1 MQTIDVEQNGVKF
14 HGIVIEH
21 DGRRMICY
29 GNNILFTVYD
39 ETDLEY
45 YIEEIDEVVKGDYV
59 FGGILVDY
67 CIIPEYDKLLN
78 EIK

>member
-1 MQTIDVEQNGVKF
+1 MNIIEVESNGVKF
-14 HGIVIEH
+14 RGIVIEH

-45 YIEEIDEVVKGDYV
+45 YIEEIDEVVKGGYE
-59 FGGILVDY
+59 FGSILVDY
-67 CIIPEYDKLLN
+67 CSIPKYDKILN
-78 EIK
+78 EK